1 MILEGAPASPGVA
14 FGPVKVVRGP
24 EDIDLVREGDI
35 LVAEHDDAG
44 LRAGDEARRRHR
56 HRRGRAALPRRDR
69 QPRAGRAVRRRRGER
84 DGDARR
90 RDRRSPWT
98 ARAACVYEGRA
109 DVRLAWAEEW
119 KRRRAAMANIKT
131 RTKVYLNLAEP
142 SLADVMAKENV
153 DGVGL
158 LRAEFIVA
166 DYIKEHPRLCI
177 DEGRPEDFTTKLAAG
192 LRAFAQA
199 FHPRPVVYRT
209 TDFKTNEYRNLKG
222 GDKYEFE
229 EENPMIGYRGAAR
242 YIHDQDVFRL
252 EVEAIKR
259 VRAEFPNLWVM
270 IPFVRTPE
278 ELAQVKA
285 LMESFG
291 LKRSED
297 FKLWM
302 MAEVPS
308 NVFLLDKFIDV
319 GIDGISIGSNDL
331 TQLTLGV
338 DRDSSQ
344 LREEL
349 RRAQRGGD
357 EGAGD
362 PGDGR
367 AAARDHGLDLRTG
380 AERLPGDHAE
390 AGGVGRDVRLDQ
402 PRRHRQGAPAHR
414 EGGGRAGRGS
424 WTRCGRGVSTAS

>member
-1 MILEGAPASPGVA
+1 
-14 FGPVKVVRGP
+14 
-24 EDIDLVREGDI
+24 
-35 LVAEHDDAG
+35 
-44 LRAGDEARRRHR
+44 
-56 HRRGRAALPRRDR
+56 
-69 QPRAGRAVRRRRGER
+69 
-84 DGDARR
+84 
-90 RDRRSPWT
+90 
-98 ARAACVYEGRA
+98 VYQGRA

-119 KRRRAAMANIKT
+119 KRKRAAMANIKT
-131 RTKVYLNLAEP
+131 RMNVYLNLAEP
-142 SLADVMAKENV
+142 SLAEQMAKENV

-177 DEGRPEDFTTKLAAG
+177 EEGRPEDFTTKLASG
-192 LRAFAQA
+192 LRSFAQA

-209 TDFKTNEYRNLKG
+209 TDFKTNEYRGLKG

-229 EENPMIGYRGAAR
+229 EENPKIGYRGAAR
-242 YIHDQDVFRL
+242 YIDDQEVYHL

-344 LREEL
+344 L
-349 RRAQRGGD
+349 AKNYD
-357 EGAGD
+357 ERNEAVIK
-362 PGDGR
+362 
-367 AAARDHGLDLRTG
+367 ALEILVTG
-380 AERLPGDHAE
+380 ARRRGITVSICGQAPSDYPEITRKLVEWGATSVSINRDVIGKVRQLIAKVESELDAE
-390 AGGVGRDVRLDQ
+390 AGAATE
-402 PRRHRQGAPAHR
+402 GAEELSPA
-414 EGGGRAGRGS
+414 S
-424 WTRCGRGVSTAS
+424 